1 MNIKKLQLSEIAK
14 NALEEMLDKSGS
26 VLYSSHET
34 IKPGSV
40 YLMGLNPGGSDGL
53 PLSKS
58 IEELLTRNINA
69 YLDEAWEN
77 GITSY
82 EPGKAPLQQRIVW
95 LLESLDYNPAEVIAT
110 NLIFM
115 QSRDASGISYNMAE
129 RCWPVHEALLSI
141 VQPKLILVFGNSG
154 FSPYGFIHKKYGGEQ
169 TYIPAGHGDWSIKKF
184 STKIGGSQVT
194 VVGLPHLSRYDPIG
208 KMYIIDWIK

>member
-1 MNIKKLQLSEIAK
+1 MNINKLQLSEIAK
-14 NALEEMLDKSGS
+14 NALEEMLDRSGS

-58 IEELLTRNINA
+58 IEEILTRNTNA

-77 GITSY
+77 GIASY

-95 LLESLDYNPAEVIAT
+95 LLERLGYNPAEVIAT

-115 QSRDASGISYNMAE
+115 QSRDASGISYDIAE
-129 RCWPVHEALLSI
+129 RCWPVHEALLNI

-184 STKIGGSQVT
+184 PTKIGKNQVT
-194 VVGLPHLSRYDPIG
+194 VVGLPHLSRYDPKG
-208 KMYIIDWIK
+208 KMHIIDWIK

>member
-1 MNIKKLQLSEIAK
+1 
-14 NALEEMLDKSGS
+14 
-26 VLYSSHET
+26 
-34 IKPGSV
+34 
-40 YLMGLNPGGSDGL
+40 
-53 PLSKS
+53 
-58 IEELLTRNINA
+58 
-69 YLDEAWEN
+69 
-77 GITSY
+77 
-82 EPGKAPLQQRIVW
+82 
-95 LLESLDYNPAEVIAT
+95 
-110 NLIFM
+110 M